1 MAATTDTTPF
11 TYTFGAN
18 IPQHHHVNS
27 SINNN
32 EDEPITDTIQRLKSG
47 YGANSPET
55 AEQLISIG
63 DELTRK
69 GNQTAAI
76 SCYQE
81 AMSILD
87 YRRSNSLLYDF
98 EIKSKEY
105 AVDMAVT
112 MRKIGNLLRE
122 KNEFVGAAGKYCKF
136 YLILYITF
144 APESQL
150 TSTLFLPIRYTDRR
164 SIQGVLR
171 FIPRGSS

>member
-1 MAATTDTTPF
+1 MSAATDTTPI

-18 IPQHHHVNS
+18 IPHHQHVTS

-32 EDEPITDTIQRLKSG
+32 EDEPITTPLDEPITNT
-47 YGANSPET
+47 NSPET

-63 DELTRK
+63 DELTGK
-69 GNQTAAI
+69 GNQTAAL

-87 YRRSNSLLYDF
+87 YKRSNSLLYDF
-98 EIKSKEY
+98 ETKSKEY

-122 KNEFVGAAGKYCKF
+122 KNEFVGAAGKYCKCISF
-136 YLILYITF
+136 YLCITF

-150 TSTLFLPIRYTDRR
+150 TAYTFPSYTLHRSQKYTR
-164 SIQGVLR
+164 SA
-171 FIPRGSS
+171 